1 MNQQRDIWSLIEA
14 EFDEKIPRR
23 TAIVVK
29 QDDWGLPFGYPADF
43 GKIGYLLDS
52 RNTSGY
58 NENPVLSVSFAEYAY
73 SKRWYGLEKCPF
85 YFGKMKYRPSM
96 VNREVLFSNMGLLA
110 GETFCQA
117 SGGGFILDYD
127 CESINH
133 PNNPLQRK
141 VFSVFTMAD
150 RRSKLS
156 AFDGRIEIEYES
168 DHVHS
173 PAHGNKDTL
182 HVVTDFEKVA
192 AYSSI
197 DDFIDDANDGEIGEG
212 AGEGRYIV
220 FQHDLALMRGE
231 HRSIRFSMDFGD
243 KEKAVRAFKEELPT
257 KAIADKWNSWFA
269 TLPAIDSTSE
279 DEIKAYY
286 KCWFVTRLNYYD
298 NPRFGKTMIEALP
311 VYRGYW
317 QWALTGHEIAGDNN
331 PELGS
336 EFVKKVIDLFLTY
349 QREDGYV
356 THAIYLDEEIPGSGW
371 AAGNIVQTPHIP
383 WIAMRYYN
391 KTKDEESL
399 ARWYPALK
407 KYHQYLCES
416 RDVQFKNIHLWAIL
430 TSFDTGLD
438 TTSVFERVTYG
449 ENGIKENYCYPA
461 IFAAERARFEQ
472 ALCKIASVLGN
483 GEAEYWAKEA
493 HATVLAM
500 DECLWDDDKKWYG
513 VMHEDGTLDTRVG
526 VDGLF
531 AFAYRLV
538 EQSRADEARPNFEK
552 LIEKYGIHTVAPD
565 EEGFYGR
572 IYWRGS
578 SWPKSISMAS
588 GTAMNYFPDLADKIR
603 GAAVNFALKYPNIW
617 ECMDP
622 RDGMISRGDSGVIA
636 TPNIATNV
644 GGAELLGALLQLKG
658 VRMLDF

>member
-1 MNQQRDIWSLIEA
+1 MIEA

-29 QDDWGLPFGYPADF
+29 QDDWGLPFAYPADW

-58 NENPVLSVSFAEYAY
+58 NEVPVLSTSFAEYAY
-73 SKRWYGLEKCPF
+73 SERWYGLEKTPF
-85 YFGKMKYRPSM
+85 YFGKMTYKPSM
-96 VNREVLFSNMGLLA
+96 VTREVNFSNMGLLVD
-110 GETFCQA
+110 ETFCQG
-117 SGGGFILDYD
+117 SGGGFIWDLD

-133 PNNPLQRK
+133 PNTPLQRK
-141 VFSVFTMAD
+141 LFTVFTMAD
-150 RRSKLS
+150 RQSKLS
-156 AFDGRIEIEYES
+156 FTENHAVIEYAS
-168 DHVHS
+168 DK
-173 PAHGNKDTL
+173 AEGAREIL
-182 HVVTDFEKVA
+182 HVVSDFDKVA
-192 AYSSI
+192 IYDSI
-197 DDFIDDANDGEIGEG
+197 DDFKDDAKKGEMSKG

-220 FQHDLALMRGE
+220 FQHDILLPRGE
-231 HRSIRFSMDFGD
+231 RKSVRFSMDFGNA
-243 KEKAVRAFKEELPT
+243 EKALMASREDLPAS
-257 KAIADKWNSWFA
+257 AISDKWNSWFE
-269 TLPAIDSTSE
+269 TLPKPACE
-279 DEIKAYY
+279 DESLLRAYY

-298 NPRFGKTMIEALP
+298 NPRFGRTMIEALP

-336 EFVKKVIDLFLTY
+336 DFVRTVIDLFLKY

-356 THAIYLDEEIPGSGW
+356 THAIYLSEEIPGSGW
-371 AAGNIVQTPHIP
+371 AEESVVQTPHIP
-383 WIAMRYYN
+383 WVAMRYFN
-391 KTKDEESL
+391 KTQDVDAL
-399 ARWYPALK
+399 RRWYPALK

-416 RDVQFKNIHLWAIL
+416 RDVQFKNIHLWGIT
-430 TSFDTGLD
+430 TSYDTGLD

-449 ENGIKENYCYPA
+449 ENGIKENFCYPA

-472 ALCKIASVLGN
+472 ALCKMADVLDN
-483 GEAEYWAKEA
+483 GDAQYWAEES
-493 HATVLAM
+493 HATILAM
-500 DECLWDDDKKWYG
+500 EEYLWDDHKKWFG
-513 VMHEDGTLDTRVG
+513 VIHEDGTLDTRVG

-531 AFAYRLV
+531 PFAYQLV
-538 EQSRADEARPNFEK
+538 DRKRADEARENFEK
-552 LIEKYGIHTVAPD
+552 LIGKYGVHTVAPD
-565 EEGFYGR
+565 EDGFYGR

-578 SWPKSISMAS
+578 SWPKSISMAA
-588 GTAMNYFPDLADKIR
+588 GTAMNYFPDLAEKLR

-644 GGAELLGALLQLKG
+644 GAAELLGAFLQLEG